1 MSTLLVSF
9 ASVGV
14 AAMWLLAPGTY
25 PFGAADRVRV
35 SVTHLIGNEVAGAL
49 LLAAGVTGLVVSVA
63 GARLH
68 RLDRHDPSGPFS
80 PSGPSDPFGRF
91 GRRRRITRRLVAVGA
106 VTETAFFAFVMAD
119 ASLLSTLGYALALV
133 GPVAVVVAV
142 VIACLRRNR
151 TGYLAALSLVAV
163 ALIGFTAGV
172 LNPATLVALEH
183 NVRTGFETYGA
194 RIGWSWAMAA
204 AAVGWAFAAARALR
218 SLTPATRRRDGIARA
233 NATARVGVSDPAL
246 RWSRVATV
254 VAALCPL
261 PYGLVRLS
269 WLTPWPLD
277 MEPAY
282 DTLATRVQGAAIGT
296 GALIGAVLTLGLI
309 ARWGETFPTW
319 LPLLGG
325 RDVPVRLAV
334 VPGAV
339 VAGAL
344 LVATPGLLLTVVAM
358 GDLAQIAGILVLF
371 PLPLWGPAL
380 GAAVLGYRLRRAGE
394 PRIQAGAAA
403 A

>member
-1 MSTLLVSF
+1 MSTVIVSF

-14 AAMWLLAPGTY
+14 AVMWLLAPGTY
-25 PFGAADRVRV
+25 PFGATDRVTV
-35 SVTHLIGNEVAGAL
+35 SVTHLIGNHLAGAL
-49 LLAAGVTGLVVSVA
+49 LLAAGITGLVVSVA
-63 GARLH
+63 GARL
-68 RLDRHDPSGPFS
+68 DRHDPSGPFDAS
-80 PSGPSDPFGRF
+80 
-91 GRRRRITRRLVAVGA
+91 GRRDRIARRLVAVGA
-106 VTETAFFAFVMAD
+106 VAEAAFFAFVMAD

-142 VIACLRRNR
+142 VIACLRRHR

-163 ALIGFTAGV
+163 ALVGIAAGV
-172 LNPATLVALEH
+172 LNPATLVALDH
-183 NVRTGFETYGA
+183 NVMTGFETYGA
-194 RIGWSWAMAA
+194 RVGWSWAMAA
-204 AAVGWAFAAARALR
+204 AAVGWAFGAARALWN
-218 SLTPATRRRDGIARA
+218 LAPATRRRNGVAHADPAARA
-233 NATARVGVSDPAL
+233 GMSVVAA
-246 RWSRVATV
+246 RWSRVVTV

-269 WLTPWPLD
+269 WLTPWPLG

-296 GALIGAVLTLGLI
+296 GAIIGAVLTLGLV
-309 ARWGETFPTW
+309 ARWGERFPTW
-319 LPLLGG
+319 LPFLGG

-339 VAGAL
+339 VAGTL
-344 LVATPGLLLTVVAM
+344 LIATPGLLLTVVAM
-358 GDLAQIAGILVLF
+358 GDLARIAGLLVLF

-380 GAAVLGYRLRRAGE
+380 GAAVLGYRLRRMGE
-394 PRIQAGAAA
+394 PRTRSGAAA